1 MLARAV
7 SMEDFKI
14 DTPTTTA
21 ASASLKILAGAAIL
35 GFIYLAGS
43 ILITI
48 SCSVLIAFMLEPGVE
63 LLERLRLP
71 RWLGALVM
79 VLIALGLLYLTIYL
93 ASASILAFLAALPQ
107 LATRVKG
114 LATHL
119 ESAIRHF
126 RDSASIML
134 PANSLPATAAVRL
147 QGESPWIQFLLRGIG
162 SIYTFTVTVM
172 FIPFL
177 VFFMLTSKDQLIH
190 NTLYFFPIDRR
201 NQAKIVIDAISR
213 MLRRYVFGNI
223 LVALISAAVITPIFG
238 LIGLRY
244 ALVLGPLAAI
254 LNLIPYLGVP
264 MAVLPPALI
273 ALMEFE
279 RAGPLIAIVLTVI
292 VVHFFTA
299 NMLTPLLV
307 GSRVRL
313 NALTVTLS
321 VMLGGWL
328 WGGFGLLLAV
338 PIVAALK
345 AVCDNVDS
353 LKPLGDWLGGD

>member
-1 MLARAV
+1 
-7 SMEDFKI
+7 MEDFKI
-14 DTPTTTA
+14 EIPTTTA
-21 ASASLKILAGAAIL
+21 ASASLKILAAAAVL
-35 GFIYLAGS
+35 GFIYLASS
-43 ILITI
+43 ILIAIT
-48 SCSVLIAFMLEPGVE
+48 CSILIAFMLEPGVE

-71 RWLGALVM
+71 RWLGSLVM
-79 VLIALGLLYLTIYL
+79 VLIALGLIYVVIYL
-93 ASASILAFLAALPQ
+93 AYARFVAFLAALPQ
-107 LATRVKG
+107 LAIRVKD

-119 ESAIRHF
+119 EALIRNF
-126 RDSASIML
+126 RDSATIML
-134 PANSLPATAAVRL
+134 PANAPSSGTTVRL
-147 QGESPWIQFLLRGIG
+147 REESPWLQFLLRGIG
-162 SIYTFTVTVM
+162 SIYTFTITVT

-177 VFFMLTSKDQLIH
+177 VFFMLTSKDQLMH
-190 NTLYFFPIDRR
+190 STLRFFPLERR
-201 NQAKIVIDAISR
+201 HHAKKVIEAISR

-223 LVALISAAVITPIFG
+223 LVALISAAAITPIFG

-244 ALVLGPLAAI
+244 ALVLGPLAAV

-264 MAVLPPALI
+264 LAVLPPALI

-279 RAGPLIAIVLTVI
+279 HAGPLIAVLITVI

-307 GSRVRL
+307 GSRVHL
-313 NALTVTLS
+313 NALSVTLS

-338 PIVAALK
+338 PIIAALK
-345 AVCDNVDS
+345 AACDNVES